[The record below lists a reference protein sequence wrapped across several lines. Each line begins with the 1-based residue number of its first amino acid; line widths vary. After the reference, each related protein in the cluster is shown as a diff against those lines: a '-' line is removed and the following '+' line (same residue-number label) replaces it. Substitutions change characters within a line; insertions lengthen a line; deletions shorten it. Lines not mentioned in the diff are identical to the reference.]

1 MKGNPVRKILMLALL
16 IGGCSNTKNSETDIR
31 AALNNYLAEIHSGC
45 IEFSG
50 TLPATLEDAKKS
62 TKTALELEAYV
73 SAGLIMVLTKG
84 NIKQYVLTP
93 EGQRHYIEVDTQSI
107 GLTVKT
113 VKHGAMCLGTV
124 LVDNLQ
130 VTSSSNDNAVVVSYT
145 YKIEKLASWADDVT
159 TQSRLPQV
167 NAFIHGQH
175 KNLLKNRLAK
185 TVNGWSV
192 IDTRVK

>member
-1 MKGNPVRKILMLALL
+1 MRKILILALL
-16 IGGCSNTKNSETDIR
+16 IGGCSSKTSDTDIR
-31 AALNNYLAEIHSGC
+31 TALNNYLAEIHSGC

-50 TLPATLEDAKKS
+50 TLPATLEDAKKN
-62 TKTALELEAYV
+62 TNTALELEAYI

-84 NIKQYVLTP
+84 DMKQYVLTP

-107 GLTVKT
+107 GLTVKN
-113 VKHGAMCLGTV
+113 VKHGAICLGTV

-130 VTSSSNDNAVVVSYT
+130 VTSSSNDNAVVISYT

-159 TQSRLPQV
+159 TQSRLPEV
-167 NAFIHGQH
+167 SAFIHGQH
-175 KNLLKNRLAK
+175 KNLLKNILAK
-185 TVNGWSV
+185 TANGWSV